1 MNSKTLR
8 LGMYSSTLNAYGNSM
23 LFWKGIN
30 NVPNVHTACHP
41 IHDVIRMIRIAN
53 ITFARTLAINAFT
66 VNRIA
71 QKMHSYVSCCAVNAS
86 VASKQRDATCY
97 PRCSKANDVLLL
109 EASCASDATHWKHPD
124 NHTVLRWYIISW
136 RVSNSLKCIT

>member
-8 LGMYSSTLNAYGNSM
+8 LGHTGMYSSTLNAYGSSM

-71 QKMHSYVSCCAVNAS
+71 QKMHSYVSYCAVNAS

-97 PRCSKANDVLLL
+97 PRCSKANDTCCSLRHRVLQTQLTGSIQITTPSFADTSFL
-109 EASCASDATHWKHPD
+109 EGSATA
-124 NHTVLRWYIISW
+124 
-136 RVSNSLKCIT
+136 